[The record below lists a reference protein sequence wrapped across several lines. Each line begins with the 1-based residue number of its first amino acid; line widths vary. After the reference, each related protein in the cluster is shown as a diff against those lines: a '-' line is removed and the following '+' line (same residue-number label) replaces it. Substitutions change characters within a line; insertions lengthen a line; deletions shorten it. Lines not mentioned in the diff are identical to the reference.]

1 MILGIDF
8 SLKSTA
14 ACLKTGDTYTFY
26 TFARSEVISQDVKKY
41 LEVAGVIVDAIPAEP
56 SLPKK
61 STIAERERSS
71 LLDAN
76 ALIPAITKW
85 FSDLNINAYGIEG
98 FSFASTGNRLAQIS
112 GYQWVLRWELQK
124 IGMSVNKFWIFSPM
138 TIKATAGKGN
148 YKKEEMID
156 AFLMSDD
163 AALRNTGFWKALK
176 ERPELFQTKRGNW
189 LKPIDDICDSWWILK
204 TTEAAYAQSIATN

>member
-8 SLKSTA
+8 SIKSTA
-14 ACLKTGDTYTFY
+14 ACLKAGELYTFY
-26 TFARSEVISQDVKKY
+26 TFAREDVISSEVKKH
-41 LEVAGVIVDAIPAEP
+41 LQVAGVIADSLPPEL

-71 LLDAN
+71 LMDAN
-76 ALIPAITKW
+76 QLIPGITKW
-85 FSDLNINAYGIEG
+85 FSDLEIKAYGIEG

-124 IGMSVNKFWIFSPM
+124 LGMSPDKFWIFSPM

-148 YKKEEMID
+148 YKKEEMIA
-156 AFLMSDD
+156 AFIMSEDED
-163 AALRNTGFWKALK
+163 LRKTGFWRAIKNK
-176 ERPELFQTKRGNW
+176 PELFQNKRGGW
-189 LKPIDDICDSWWILK
+189 LKPIDDICDSYWILK
-204 TTEAAYAQSIATN
+204 TTEAAYLK